1 MTTCVSL
8 YHEAGKLDGKIL
20 ITIVPNFAN
29 QYWCGAQLSVLKIT
43 IQFQPLFSYFRCF
56 NSFADIAFTFVWLV
70 GSRCNSDELD
80 IHKIK
85 SKNRIS
91 KHCFIVNQTSIWRKM
106 SKSTSMQ
113 CLKSRSWMLGC
124 FAQYWKR
131 LNSNSNL
138 LIKCGYA

>member
-20 ITIVPNFAN
+20 ITVVPNFPN

-56 NSFADIAFTFVWLV
+56 NSFADITFTFVWLV

-91 KHCFIVNQTSIWRKM
+91 KHCFIVNQTSIWRQCPNQRQCNV
-106 SKSTSMQ
+106 SKAGVE
-113 CLKSRSWMLGC
+113 CLVVSLSIEKD
-124 FAQYWKR
+124 
-131 LNSNSNL
+131 
-138 LIKCGYA
+138 